1 LKRLLFL
8 LLLSSSL
15 ALYGCAGS
23 LTSDNA
29 APAVVQISAKSLLQ
43 INEILKAVPATADSM
58 YSAGKIDK
66 AGYNNITELYNRAIA
81 AYKLA
86 VDAEVSALKVG
97 LSPNSSTAY
106 QQAMA
111 SLEPLV
117 TQLQALLTGGT

>member
-15 ALYGCAGS
+15 ALSGCAGS

-29 APAVVQISAKSLLQ
+29 APAVLQVSAKSLLS
-43 INEILKAVPATADSM
+43 INEILKAVPATADSL
-58 YSAGKIDK
+58 YSSGKIDK
-66 AGYNNITELYNRAIA
+66 AGYNNITTIYNQAIA

-86 VDAEVSALKVG
+86 VDAEISAIKVG

-111 SLEPLV
+111 ALEPMI
-117 TQLQALLTGGT
+117 TQLQVLLTGGK

>member
-1 LKRLLFL
+1 
-8 LLLSSSL
+8 
-15 ALYGCAGS
+15 
-23 LTSDNA
+23 
-29 APAVVQISAKSLLQ
+29 VQVSAKSLLS
-43 INEILKAVPATADSM
+43 INDILKAVPGTADSL

-66 AGYNNITELYNRAIA
+66 AGYNNITALYNRAIE

-111 SLEPLV
+111 SLEPLI
-117 TQLQALLTGGT
+117 TQLQVLLGGK